1 VSSSDISRRTALAMT
16 GAALAATLSPGT
28 SPAGE
33 ATGPSA
39 AAARP
44 PLTIFS
50 RQLHW
55 VGFEDAIEMAVAA
68 GFGGIAWTVRKDAH
82 IAPENVARDLPRAVE
97 LTRKAGLGTPH
108 IVTAIND
115 ADTPHAE
122 AMVETAAGLGIRTYR
137 IQTSAYDLK
146 SSMPAQLEAL
156 RPRMAGLV
164 KLNERHG
171 ATAVIHTHIGLVAGG
186 VWDTWLLLR
195 EFDPE
200 RIGINFDSGY
210 GTAGVGAGWM
220 QAVQFARRH
229 IRMLSLKD
237 FRWRQTTP
245 EICVPGQGVV
255 DYAAVLGYFQST
267 DFRGP
272 VEIQYEYPVAVAG
285 RSKPFNLK
293 DVVVGQGPLELPQG
307 GPDRAHEARRRL
319 LRRLA
324 AENRSESRLRAFLS
338 SWNRDFR

>member
-1 VSSSDISRRTALAMT
+1 MLEWRMSSSDISRRAALAMT
-16 GAALAATLSPGT
+16 GSALAGTLLPET

-33 ATGPSA
+33 SAAPSA
-39 AAARP
+39 GSSRP

-55 VGFEDAIEMAVAA
+55 AGFEQAIEMAAAA

-97 LTRKAGLGTPH
+97 LTHKAGLGTPH

-115 ADTPHAE
+115 AETPHAE

-146 SSMPAQLEAL
+146 GNVPVQLEAM

-164 KLNERHG
+164 RLNERHG

-200 RIGINFDSGY
+200 RIGINFDTGY
-210 GTAGVGAGWM
+210 GTAGAGAGWM
-220 QAVQFARRH
+220 QALQFARRH

-237 FRWRQTTP
+237 FRWQQTTP

-255 DYAAVLGYFQST
+255 DYETVLGYFHST
-267 DFRGP
+267 GFRGP

-285 RSKPFNLK
+285 RQQPFNLK
-293 DVVVGQGPLELPQG
+293 DLAVGQGPLELPG
-307 GPDRAHEARRRL
+307 ADLVALMKRDVDFYAGW
-319 LRRLA
+319 LRKTGLSPA
-324 AENRSESRLRAFLS
+324 SGFL
-338 SWNRDFR
+338 